1 MEMDFTKV
9 KLNKEQQNNALLIG
23 SKAQEIG
30 VDPDLALAFA
40 WRENRFQTKGKSP
53 KGATGV
59 MQIMPANA
67 KAYGYSVEDL
77 QDPNHNIDI
86 GLKLFKENLE
96 MFDGNERA
104 ALVAYNANPN
114 VAKRYLK
121 NGESPESIP
130 EETRTYL
137 EDIHS
142 VRPLVATVEVGDV
155 AQAENQDFSPIEELP
170 EHLSGEQKTY
180 DEGSPL
186 EKAIL
191 PITGTGIGTAVG
203 FGEYMGNKPKA
214 PIAGAPPTDPR
225 FGTQP
230 EFGSS
235 GRAREAGFNLETQ
248 RRAEQAAKN
257 KDIIE
262 RLRKSGIIMQD
273 SPVLRMGPLTSTDT
287 GLLVPPQALVEKEV
301 KPLTK
306 SQRFKEGL
314 KSLPRGVGEFI
325 GKHSRITGPLAGLG
339 AGVATENARERFE
352 KGQIGGGLLSA
363 AEALT
368 AGVAMTP
375 QAPYPLRAAAGALS
389 IPLMGGE
396 YLYSK
401 YGPQYESVT
410 KRFPPKD

>member
-1 MEMDFTKV
+1 MDFTKV
-9 KLNKEQQNNALLIG
+9 KLNKEQQNNAFLIG
-23 SKAQEIG
+23 SKAQEVGI
-30 VDPDLALAFA
+30 DPDLALAFA

-53 KGATGV
+53 KGATGI

-86 GLKLFKENLE
+86 GLRLFKENLD
-96 MFDGNERA
+96 MFQGNERA

-121 NGESPESIP
+121 NGEDPNVIP

-142 VRPLVATVEVGDV
+142 VRPLVATVEVGEVTQVEDD
-155 AQAENQDFSPIEELP
+155 NFSPVEPLP
-170 EHLSGEQKTY
+170 EHLDAEPKTL
-180 DEGSPL
+180 EERSPL
-186 EKAIL
+186 DKALL
-191 PITGTGIGTAVG
+191 PATGALLGTGLG
-203 FGEYMGNKPKA
+203 FSEYMGNKPKA
-214 PIAGAPPTDPR
+214 PATSIPPTDPR
-225 FGTQP
+225 FGTT
-230 EFGSS
+230 EFGTS

-248 RRAEQAAKN
+248 RRAEQAANN
-257 KDIIE
+257 KELIE
-262 RLRKSGIIMQD
+262 RMRRSGIIMQD
-273 SPVLRMGPLTSTDT
+273 SPVLKMGPLTATDT
-287 GLLVPPQALVEKEV
+287 GLLVPPQALEG

-306 SQRFKEGL
+306 FQKVKEGF
-314 KSLPRGVGEFI
+314 KSIPRGMGEFI

-339 AGVATENARERFE
+339 AGFAAENARERFE

-368 AGVAMTP
+368 AGVALTP
-375 QAPYPLRAAAGALS
+375 TVPYPIRGVAGALS
-389 IPLMGGE
+389 VPLAGAE

>member
-1 MEMDFTKV
+1 MDFTKV
-9 KLNKEQQNNALLIG
+9 KLNKEQQNNAFLIG
-23 SKAQEIG
+23 SKAQEVGI
-30 VDPDLALAFA
+30 DPDLALAFA

-67 KAYGYSVEDL
+67 KAYGYAVEDL

-86 GLKLFKENLE
+86 GLKLFKENLD

-121 NGESPESIP
+121 NGEDPNVIP

-142 VRPLVATVEVGDV
+142 VRPLVTTGEV
-155 AQAENQDFSPIEELP
+155 AQVEDENFTPVEPLP
-170 EHLSGEQKTY
+170 EHLDAEPKRL
-180 DEGSPL
+180 EERSPID
-186 EKAIL
+186 KAIL
-191 PITGTGIGTAVG
+191 PATGAGLGTAIG

-214 PIAGAPPTDPR
+214 PTTGAPPTDPR
-225 FGTQP
+225 FGTQT
-230 EFGSS
+230 EFGTS

-257 KDIIE
+257 KEIIE
-262 RLRKSGIIMQD
+262 RMRRSGIILQD
-273 SPVLRMGPLTSTDT
+273 SPVLKMGPLTSTDT
-287 GLLVPPQALVEKEV
+287 GLLVPPQALAEKEV
-301 KPLTK
+301 KPLTRGQK
-306 SQRFKEGL
+306 FKEGL
-314 KSLPRGVGEFI
+314 KALPRGIGEFI

-339 AGVATENARERFE
+339 AGVATEQARERFE
-352 KGQIGGGLLSA
+352 RGQIGGGLLSA

-368 AGVAMTP
+368 AGTALTP
-375 QAPYPLRAAAGALS
+375 AVPAPVRGVAGALS
-389 IPLMGGE
+389 IPLAGAE

>member
-1 MEMDFTKV
+1 MDFTKV
-9 KLNKEQQNNALLIG
+9 KLNKEQQNNAFLIG
-23 SKAQEIG
+23 SKAQEVGI
-30 VDPDLALAFA
+30 DPDLALAFA

-53 KGATGV
+53 KGATGI

-86 GLKLFKENLE
+86 GLRLFKENLD
-96 MFDGNERA
+96 MFQGNERA

-121 NGESPESIP
+121 NGETPESIP
-130 EETRTYL
+130 EETRIYL
-137 EDIHS
+137 EDIDKI
-142 VRPLVATVEVGDV
+142 RPLVQRDEEVQEETQIEDD
-155 AQAENQDFSPIEELP
+155 NFSPVEALPAHLDEEP
-170 EHLSGEQKTY
+170 KTL
-180 DEGSPL
+180 EERSPL
-186 EKAIL
+186 DKALL
-191 PITGTGIGTAVG
+191 PATGALLGTGLG
-203 FGEYMGNKPKA
+203 FSEYMGNKPKA
-214 PIAGAPPTDPR
+214 PATSIPPTDPR
-225 FGTQP
+225 FGTT
-230 EFGSS
+230 EFGTS

-248 RRAEQAAKN
+248 RRAEQAANN
-257 KDIIE
+257 KELIE
-262 RLRKSGIIMQD
+262 RMRRSGIILQD
-273 SPVLRMGPLTSTDT
+273 SPVLKMGPLTATDT
-287 GLLVPPQALVEKEV
+287 GLLVPPQALEG

-306 SQRFKEGL
+306 FQKVKEGF
-314 KSLPRGVGEFI
+314 KSIPRGMGEFI

-339 AGVATENARERFE
+339 AGFAAENARERFE

-368 AGVAMTP
+368 AGVALTP
-375 QAPYPLRAAAGALS
+375 TVPYPIRGVAGALS
-389 IPLMGGE
+389 VPLAGAE

>member
-1 MEMDFTKV
+1 MDFTKV
-9 KLNKEQQNNALLIG
+9 KLNKEQQNNAFLIG
-23 SKAQEIG
+23 SKAQEVGI
-30 VDPDLALAFA
+30 DPDLALAFA

-53 KGATGV
+53 KGATGI

-86 GLKLFKENLE
+86 GLRLFKENLD
-96 MFDGNERA
+96 MFQGNERA

-121 NGESPESIP
+121 NGEDPNVIP

-142 VRPLVATVEVGDV
+142 VRPLVATVEVGEVTQVEDD
-155 AQAENQDFSPIEELP
+155 NFSPVEPLP
-170 EHLSGEQKTY
+170 EHLDAEPKTL
-180 DEGSPL
+180 EERSPL
-186 EKAIL
+186 DKALL
-191 PITGTGIGTAVG
+191 PATGALLGTGLG
-203 FGEYMGNKPKA
+203 FSEYMGNKPKA
-214 PIAGAPPTDPR
+214 PATSIPPTDPR
-225 FGTQP
+225 FGTT
-230 EFGSS
+230 EFGTS

-257 KDIIE
+257 KELIE
-262 RLRKSGIIMQD
+262 RMRRSGIIMQD
-273 SPVLRMGPLTSTDT
+273 SPVLKMGPLTATDT
-287 GLLVPPQALVEKEV
+287 GLLVPPQALEG

-306 SQRFKEGL
+306 FQKVKEGF
-314 KSLPRGVGEFI
+314 KSIPRGMGEFI

-339 AGVATENARERFE
+339 AGFAAENARERFE

-368 AGVAMTP
+368 AGVALTP
-375 QAPYPLRAAAGALS
+375 TVPYPIRGVAGALS
-389 IPLMGGE
+389 VPLASAE

>member
-1 MEMDFTKV
+1 MDFTKV
-9 KLNKEQQNNALLIG
+9 KLNKEQQNNAFLIG
-23 SKAQEIG
+23 SKAQEVGI
-30 VDPDLALAFA
+30 DPDLALAFA

-86 GLKLFKENLE
+86 GLKLFKENLD

-130 EETRTYL
+130 EETRIYL

-142 VRPLVATVEVGDV
+142 VRPLVATGEV
-155 AQAENQDFSPIEELP
+155 AQIEDENFTPVEPLP
-170 EHLSGEQKTY
+170 EHLDAEPKTT
-180 DEGSPL
+180 EERTPL
-186 EKAIL
+186 DKAIL
-191 PITGTGIGTAVG
+191 PAAGATLGTALG
-203 FGEYMGNKPKA
+203 FSEYMGNKPKA
-214 PIAGAPPTDPR
+214 PITGAPPTDPR
-225 FGTQP
+225 FGTQT
-230 EFGSS
+230 EFGTS

-257 KDIIE
+257 KEVIE
-262 RLRKSGIIMQD
+262 RMRRSGIIVQD
-273 SPVLRMGPLTSTDT
+273 SPVLKMGPLTSTDT
-287 GLLVPPQALVEKEV
+287 GLLVPPQALAEKEV
-301 KPLTK
+301 KPLT
-306 SQRFKEGL
+306 RFQKVKEGF
-314 KSLPRGVGEFI
+314 KAIPRGMGEFI
-325 GKHSRITGPLAGLG
+325 GKHSRVTGPLAGLG
-339 AGVATENARERFE
+339 AGVAAENARERFE

-363 AEALT
+363 AEAL
-368 AGVAMTP
+368 AGGVALTP
-375 QAPYPLRAAAGALS
+375 VVPAPIRGIAGGLGIPLAGAD
-389 IPLMGGE
+389 

>member
-9 KLNKEQQNNALLIG
+9 KLNKEQQNNAFLIG
-23 SKAQEIG
+23 SKAQEVGI
-30 VDPDLALAFA
+30 DPNLALAFA

-67 KAYGYSVEDL
+67 KAYGYAVEDL
-77 QDPNHNIDI
+77 QDPHHNIDI
-86 GLKLFKENLE
+86 GLKLFKENLD

-121 NGESPESIP
+121 NGEDPNVIP

-142 VRPLVATVEVGDV
+142 VRPLVATGEAVQVED
-155 AQAENQDFSPIEELP
+155 ENFTPVEPLP
-170 EHLSGEQKTY
+170 EHLDQEPKTA
-180 DEGSPL
+180 EERSPID
-186 EKAIL
+186 KAIL
-191 PITGTGIGTAVG
+191 PATGAGLGTAIG

-214 PIAGAPPTDPR
+214 PATGAPPTDPR
-225 FGTQP
+225 FGTT
-230 EFGSS
+230 EFGTS

-257 KDIIE
+257 KEIIE
-262 RLRKSGIIMQD
+262 RMRRSGIILQD
-273 SPVLRMGPLTSTDT
+273 SPVLKMGPLTSTDT
-287 GLLVPPQALVEKEV
+287 GLLVPPQALAEKEV
-301 KPLTK
+301 KPLTRGQK
-306 SQRFKEGL
+306 FKEGL
-314 KSLPRGVGEFI
+314 KALPRGIGETI
-325 GKHSRITGPLAGLG
+325 SKYSRVTGPLAGLG
-339 AGVATENARERFE
+339 AGVAAENARERFE
-352 KGQIGGGLLSA
+352 KGQIGGGLLST

-368 AGVAMTP
+368 GGVALTP
-375 QAPYPLRAAAGALS
+375 AVPAPIRGVAGALS
-389 IPLMGGE
+389 IPLAGAE
-396 YLYSK
+396 YLYGK

>member
-1 MEMDFTKV
+1 MDFTKV
-9 KLNKEQQNNALLIG
+9 KLNKEQQNNAFLIG
-23 SKAQEIG
+23 SKAQEVGI
-30 VDPDLALAFA
+30 DPDLALAFA

-53 KGATGV
+53 KGATGI

-86 GLKLFKENLE
+86 GLRLFKENLD
-96 MFDGNERA
+96 MFQGNERA

-121 NGESPESIP
+121 NGEDPNVIP

-142 VRPLVATVEVGDV
+142 VRPLVATVEVGEVTQVEDD
-155 AQAENQDFSPIEELP
+155 NFSPVEPLP
-170 EHLSGEQKTY
+170 EHLDAEPKTL
-180 DEGSPL
+180 EERSPL
-186 EKAIL
+186 DKALL
-191 PITGTGIGTAVG
+191 PATGALLGTGLG
-203 FGEYMGNKPKA
+203 FSEYMGNKPKA
-214 PIAGAPPTDPR
+214 PATSIPPTDPR
-225 FGTQP
+225 FGTT
-230 EFGSS
+230 EFGTS

-257 KDIIE
+257 KELIE
-262 RLRKSGIIMQD
+262 RMRRSGIIMQD
-273 SPVLRMGPLTSTDT
+273 SPVLKMGPLTATDT
-287 GLLVPPQALVEKEV
+287 GLLVPPQALEG

-306 SQRFKEGL
+306 FQKVKEGF
-314 KSLPRGVGEFI
+314 KSIPRGMGEFI

-339 AGVATENARERFE
+339 AGFAAENARERFE

-368 AGVAMTP
+368 AGVALTP
-375 QAPYPLRAAAGALS
+375 TVPYPIRGVAGALS
-389 IPLMGGE
+389 VPLAGAE

>member
-9 KLNKEQQNNALLIG
+9 KLNKEQQNNAFLIG
-23 SKAQEIG
+23 SKAQEVGI
-30 VDPDLALAFA
+30 DPDLALAFA

-53 KGATGV
+53 KGATGI

-86 GLKLFKENLE
+86 GLRLFKENLD
-96 MFDGNERA
+96 MFQGNERA

-121 NGESPESIP
+121 NGEDPNVIP

-142 VRPLVATVEVGDV
+142 VRPLVATVEVGEVTQVEDD
-155 AQAENQDFSPIEELP
+155 NFSPVEALP
-170 EHLSGEQKTY
+170 EHLDEEPKTT
-180 DEGSPL
+180 EERSPL
-186 EKAIL
+186 DKALL
-191 PITGTGIGTAVG
+191 PATGALLGTGLG
-203 FGEYMGNKPKA
+203 FSEYMGNKPKT
-214 PIAGAPPTDPR
+214 PTPSAPPTDPR
-225 FGTQP
+225 FGTT
-230 EFGSS
+230 EFGTS

-257 KDIIE
+257 KELIE
-262 RLRKSGIIMQD
+262 RMRRSGIIMQD
-273 SPVLRMGPLTSTDT
+273 SPVLKMGPLTATDT
-287 GLLVPPQALVEKEV
+287 GLLVPPQALEG

-306 SQRFKEGL
+306 FQRVKEGF
-314 KSLPRGVGEFI
+314 KAIPRGMGEFI
-325 GKHSRITGPLAGLG
+325 GKHSRVTGPLAGLG
-339 AGVATENARERFE
+339 AGFAAETARERFE

-368 AGVAMTP
+368 AGTALTP
-375 QAPYPLRAAAGALS
+375 TVPAPVRGVAGALS
-389 IPLMGGE
+389 IPLIGAE
-396 YLYSK
+396 YLYGK

>member
-9 KLNKEQQNNALLIG
+9 KLNKEQQNNAFLIG
-23 SKAQEIG
+23 SKAQEVG

-53 KGATGV
+53 KGATGI

-86 GLKLFKENLE
+86 GLRLFKENLD
-96 MFDGNERA
+96 MFQGNERA

-121 NGESPESIP
+121 NGEDPNVIP

-142 VRPLVATVEVGDV
+142 VRPLVATVEVGEVTQVEDD
-155 AQAENQDFSPIEELP
+155 NFSPVEPLP
-170 EHLSGEQKTY
+170 EHLDAEPKTL
-180 DEGSPL
+180 EERSPL
-186 EKAIL
+186 DKALL
-191 PITGTGIGTAVG
+191 PATGALLGTGLG
-203 FGEYMGNKPKA
+203 FSEYMGNKPKTPA
-214 PIAGAPPTDPR
+214 TSIPPTDPR
-225 FGTQP
+225 FGTT
-230 EFGSS
+230 EFGTS

-248 RRAEQAAKN
+248 RRAEQAANN
-257 KDIIE
+257 KELIE
-262 RLRKSGIIMQD
+262 RMRRSGIIMQD
-273 SPVLRMGPLTSTDT
+273 SPVLKMGPLTATDT
-287 GLLVPPQALVEKEV
+287 GLLVPPQALEG

-306 SQRFKEGL
+306 FQKVKEGF
-314 KSLPRGVGEFI
+314 KSIPRGMGEFI

-339 AGVATENARERFE
+339 AGFAAENARERFE

-368 AGVAMTP
+368 AGVALTP
-375 QAPYPLRAAAGALS
+375 TVPYPIRGVAGALS
-389 IPLMGGE
+389 VPLAGAE

>member
-1 MEMDFTKV
+1 MDFTKV
-9 KLNKEQQNNALLIG
+9 KLNKEQQNNAFLIG
-23 SKAQEIG
+23 SKAQEVGI
-30 VDPDLALAFA
+30 DPDLALAFA

-53 KGATGV
+53 KGATGI

-86 GLKLFKENLE
+86 GLRLFKENLD
-96 MFDGNERA
+96 MFQGNERA

-121 NGESPESIP
+121 NGEDPNVIP
-130 EETRTYL
+130 EETRAYL

-142 VRPLVATVEVGDV
+142 VRPLVATVEVGEV
-155 AQAENQDFSPIEELP
+155 AQVEDDSFSPVEALPTHLGEEPKTIEER
-170 EHLSGEQKTY
+170 
-180 DEGSPL
+180 SPL
-186 EKAIL
+186 DKAIL
-191 PITGTGIGTAVG
+191 PGAGVITGTALG

-214 PIAGAPPTDPR
+214 PTPSTSPTDPR

-262 RLRKSGIIMQD
+262 RLRRSGVIMQD
-273 SPVLRMGPLTSTDT
+273 SPVLKMGPLTSTDT

-306 SQRFKEGL
+306 SQRLKEGL
-314 KSLPRGVGEFI
+314 KALPRGIGEFI
-325 GKHSRITGPLAGLG
+325 GKHSRVTGPLAGLG
-339 AGVATENARERFE
+339 AGFAAENARERFE

-368 AGVAMTP
+368 AGVALTP
-375 QAPYPLRAAAGALS
+375 AVPYPIRGVAGALS
-389 IPLMGGE
+389 IPLGIGE
-396 YLYSK
+396 YYYNK
-401 YGPQYESVT
+401 NQPEYESVT

>member
-9 KLNKEQQNNALLIG
+9 KLNKEQQNNAFLIG
-23 SKAQEIG
+23 SKAQEAGI
-30 VDPDLALAFA
+30 DPDLALAFA

-53 KGATGV
+53 KGATGI

-86 GLKLFKENLE
+86 GLRLFKENLE

-121 NGESPESIP
+121 NGEDPNVIP
-130 EETRTYL
+130 EETRVYL

-142 VRPLVATVEVGDV
+142 VRPLVATGEV
-155 AQAENQDFSPIEELP
+155 AQVEDDNFTPVEPLP
-170 EHLSGEQKTY
+170 EHLDQEPKTA
-180 DEGSPL
+180 EERSPID
-186 EKAIL
+186 KAIL
-191 PITGTGIGTAVG
+191 PATGAGLGTAIG

-214 PIAGAPPTDPR
+214 PATGVPPTDPR
-225 FGTQP
+225 FGTT
-230 EFGSS
+230 EFGTS

-257 KDIIE
+257 KEIIE
-262 RLRKSGIIMQD
+262 RMRRSGIILQD
-273 SPVLRMGPLTSTDT
+273 SPVLKMGPLTSTDT
-287 GLLVPPQALVEKEV
+287 GLLVPPQALAEKEV
-301 KPLTK
+301 KPLTRGQK
-306 SQRFKEGL
+306 FKEGL
-314 KSLPRGVGEFI
+314 KALPRGIGEFI

-339 AGVATENARERFE
+339 AGVAAENARERFE
-352 KGQIGGGLLSA
+352 RGQIGGGLLST

-368 AGVAMTP
+368 AGTALTP
-375 QAPYPLRAAAGALS
+375 AVPAPVRGVAGALS
-389 IPLMGGE
+389 IPLAGAE
-396 YLYSK
+396 YLYGK

>member
-1 MEMDFTKV
+1 MDFTKV
-9 KLNKEQQNNALLIG
+9 KLNKEQQNNAFLIG
-23 SKAQEIG
+23 SKAQEAGI
-30 VDPDLALAFA
+30 DPDLALAFA

-53 KGATGV
+53 KGATGI

-86 GLKLFKENLE
+86 GLRLFKENLE

-121 NGESPESIP
+121 NGEDPNVIP
-130 EETRTYL
+130 EETRVYL

-142 VRPLVATVEVGDV
+142 VRPLVATGEV
-155 AQAENQDFSPIEELP
+155 AQVEDDNFTPVEPLP
-170 EHLSGEQKTY
+170 EHLDQEPKTA
-180 DEGSPL
+180 EERSPID
-186 EKAIL
+186 KAIL
-191 PITGTGIGTAVG
+191 PATGASLGTAIG

-214 PIAGAPPTDPR
+214 PATGVPPTDPR
-225 FGTQP
+225 FGTT
-230 EFGSS
+230 EFGTS

-257 KDIIE
+257 KEIIE
-262 RLRKSGIIMQD
+262 RMRRSGIILQD
-273 SPVLRMGPLTSTDT
+273 SPVLKMGPLTSTDT
-287 GLLVPPQALVEKEV
+287 GLLVPPQALAEKEV
-301 KPLTK
+301 KPLTRGQK
-306 SQRFKEGL
+306 FKEGL
-314 KSLPRGVGEFI
+314 KALPRGIGEFI

-339 AGVATENARERFE
+339 AGVAAENARERFE
-352 KGQIGGGLLSA
+352 RGQIGGGLLST

-368 AGVAMTP
+368 AGTALTP
-375 QAPYPLRAAAGALS
+375 AVPAPVRGVAGALS
-389 IPLMGGE
+389 IPLAGAE
-396 YLYSK
+396 YLYGK

>member
-9 KLNKEQQNNALLIG
+9 KLNKEQQNNAFLIG
-23 SKAQEIG
+23 SKAQEVGI
-30 VDPDLALAFA
+30 DPDLALAFA

-53 KGATGV
+53 KGATGI

-86 GLKLFKENLE
+86 GLRLFKENLD
-96 MFDGNERA
+96 MFQGNERA

-121 NGESPESIP
+121 NGETPESIP
-130 EETRTYL
+130 EETRIYL
-137 EDIHS
+137 EDIDKI
-142 VRPLVATVEVGDV
+142 RPLVQRDEEVQEETQIEDD
-155 AQAENQDFSPIEELP
+155 NFSPVEALPAHLDEEP
-170 EHLSGEQKTY
+170 KTL
-180 DEGSPL
+180 EERSPL
-186 EKAIL
+186 DKALL
-191 PITGTGIGTAVG
+191 PATGALLGTGLG
-203 FGEYMGNKPKA
+203 FSEYMGNKPKA
-214 PIAGAPPTDPR
+214 PATSIPPTDPR
-225 FGTQP
+225 FGTT
-230 EFGSS
+230 EFGTS

-257 KDIIE
+257 KELIE
-262 RLRKSGIIMQD
+262 RMRRSGIIMQD
-273 SPVLRMGPLTSTDT
+273 SPVLKMGPLTATDT
-287 GLLVPPQALVEKEV
+287 GLLVPPQALEG

-306 SQRFKEGL
+306 FQRVKEGF
-314 KSLPRGVGEFI
+314 KSIPRGMGEFI

-339 AGVATENARERFE
+339 AGFAADTARERFE

-368 AGVAMTP
+368 AGTALTP
-375 QAPYPLRAAAGALS
+375 TVPAPVRGVAGALS
-389 IPLMGGE
+389 IPLIGAE
-396 YLYSK
+396 YLYGK

-410 KRFPPKD
+410 KRFPPKN

>member
-1 MEMDFTKV
+1 MDFTKV
-9 KLNKEQQNNALLIG
+9 KLNKEQQNNAFLIG
-23 SKAQEIG
+23 SKAQEVGI
-30 VDPDLALAFA
+30 DPDLALAFA

-53 KGATGV
+53 KGATGI

-86 GLKLFKENLE
+86 GLRLFKENLD
-96 MFDGNERA
+96 MFQGNERA

-121 NGESPESIP
+121 NGEDPNVIP

-142 VRPLVATVEVGDV
+142 VRPLVATVEVGEVTQVEDD
-155 AQAENQDFSPIEELP
+155 NFSPVEALP
-170 EHLSGEQKTY
+170 EHLDEEPKTT
-180 DEGSPL
+180 EERSPL
-186 EKAIL
+186 DKALL
-191 PITGTGIGTAVG
+191 PATGALLGTGLG
-203 FGEYMGNKPKA
+203 FSEYMGNKPKT
-214 PIAGAPPTDPR
+214 PTPSAPPTDPR
-225 FGTQP
+225 FGTT
-230 EFGSS
+230 EFGTS

-257 KDIIE
+257 KEIIE
-262 RLRKSGIIMQD
+262 RMRRSGIILQD
-273 SPVLRMGPLTSTDT
+273 SPVLKMGPLTSTDT
-287 GLLVPPQALVEKEV
+287 GLLVPPQALES
-301 KPLTK
+301 KPVTK
-306 SQRFKEGL
+306 FQKVKEGF
-314 KSLPRGVGEFI
+314 KAIPRGIGEFI
-325 GKHSRITGPLAGLG
+325 GKHSRVTGPLAGLG
-339 AGVATENARERFE
+339 AGFAAETARERFE

-368 AGVAMTP
+368 AGTALTP
-375 QAPYPLRAAAGALS
+375 TVPYPIRGVAGALS
-389 IPLMGGE
+389 IPLAGAE

>member
-9 KLNKEQQNNALLIG
+9 KLNKEQQDNAFLIG

-30 VDPDLALAFA
+30 IDPDLALAFA

-77 QDPNHNIDI
+77 QDPHHNIDV
-86 GLKLFKENLE
+86 GLKIFKENLD
-96 MFDGNERA
+96 MFGGNERA

-121 NGESPESIP
+121 NGETPESIP
-130 EETRTYL
+130 EETRIYL
-137 EDIHS
+137 EDIDK
-142 VRPLVATVEVGDV
+142 VRPLVQRDEAVQEET
-155 AQAENQDFSPIEELP
+155 QIQDDNFSPVEPLP
-170 EHLSGEQKTY
+170 EHLDAEPKTA
-180 DEGSPL
+180 EERSPID
-186 EKAIL
+186 KFVL
-191 PITGTGIGTAVG
+191 PATGAGLGTALG

-214 PIAGAPPTDPR
+214 PTTGVPPTDPR
-225 FGTQP
+225 FGTQT
-230 EFGSS
+230 EFGTS

-257 KDIIE
+257 KEVIE
-262 RLRKSGIIMQD
+262 RMRRLGIITQD
-273 SPVLRMGPLTSTDT
+273 SPVLKMGPLTATDT
-287 GLLVPPQALVEKEV
+287 GLLVPPQSLEKEV
-301 KPLTK
+301 KPLTRG
-306 SQRFKEGL
+306 QRFKEGL
-314 KSLPRGVGEFI
+314 KALPRGIGEFI

-339 AGVATENARERFE
+339 AGYSAEQARERFE

-368 AGVAMTP
+368 AGTALTP
-375 QAPYPLRAAAGALS
+375 AVPPPIRGIAGALS
-389 IPLMGGE
+389 LPLMGAE

>member
-9 KLNKEQQNNALLIG
+9 KLNKEQQNNAFLIG
-23 SKAQEIG
+23 SKAQEVGI
-30 VDPDLALAFA
+30 DPDLALAFA

-53 KGATGV
+53 KGATGI

-86 GLKLFKENLE
+86 GLRLFKENLD
-96 MFDGNERA
+96 MFQGNERA

-121 NGESPESIP
+121 NGEDPNVIP

-142 VRPLVATVEVGDV
+142 VRPLVATVEVGEVTQVEDD
-155 AQAENQDFSPIEELP
+155 NFSPVEPLP
-170 EHLSGEQKTY
+170 EHLDAEPKTL
-180 DEGSPL
+180 EERSPL
-186 EKAIL
+186 DKALL
-191 PITGTGIGTAVG
+191 PATGALLGTGLG
-203 FGEYMGNKPKA
+203 FSEYMGNKPKTPA
-214 PIAGAPPTDPR
+214 TSIPPTDPR
-225 FGTQP
+225 FGTT
-230 EFGSS
+230 EFGTS

-248 RRAEQAAKN
+248 RRAEQAANN
-257 KDIIE
+257 KELIE
-262 RLRKSGIIMQD
+262 RMRRSGIIMQD
-273 SPVLRMGPLTSTDT
+273 SPVLKMGPLTATDT
-287 GLLVPPQALVEKEV
+287 GLLVPPQALEG

-306 SQRFKEGL
+306 FQKVKEGF
-314 KSLPRGVGEFI
+314 KSIPRGMGEFI

-339 AGVATENARERFE
+339 AGFAAENARERFE

-368 AGVAMTP
+368 AGVALTP
-375 QAPYPLRAAAGALS
+375 TVPYPIRGVAGALS
-389 IPLMGGE
+389 VPLAGAE

>member
-9 KLNKEQQNNALLIG
+9 KLNKEQQNNAFLIG
-23 SKAQEIG
+23 SKAQEVGI
-30 VDPDLALAFA
+30 DPDLALAFA

-53 KGATGV
+53 KGATGI

-86 GLKLFKENLE
+86 GLRLFKENLD
-96 MFDGNERA
+96 MFQGNERA

-121 NGESPESIP
+121 NGEDPNVIP

-142 VRPLVATVEVGDV
+142 VRPLVATVEVGEVTQVEDD
-155 AQAENQDFSPIEELP
+155 NFSPVEPLP
-170 EHLSGEQKTY
+170 EHLDAEPKTL
-180 DEGSPL
+180 EERSPL
-186 EKAIL
+186 DKALL
-191 PITGTGIGTAVG
+191 PATGALLGTGLG
-203 FGEYMGNKPKA
+203 FSEYMGNKPKA
-214 PIAGAPPTDPR
+214 PATSIPPTDPR
-225 FGTQP
+225 FGTT
-230 EFGSS
+230 EFGTS

-257 KDIIE
+257 KELIE
-262 RLRKSGIIMQD
+262 RMRRSGIIMQD
-273 SPVLRMGPLTSTDT
+273 SPVLKMGPLTATDT
-287 GLLVPPQALVEKEV
+287 GLLVPPQALEG

-306 SQRFKEGL
+306 FQRVKEGF
-314 KSLPRGVGEFI
+314 KSIPRGMGEFI

-339 AGVATENARERFE
+339 AGFAAETARERFE

-368 AGVAMTP
+368 AGTALTP
-375 QAPYPLRAAAGALS
+375 TVPAPVRGVAGALS
-389 IPLMGGE
+389 IPLIGAE
-396 YLYSK
+396 YLYGK

>member
-1 MEMDFTKV
+1 MDFTKV
-9 KLNKEQQNNALLIG
+9 KLNKEQQNNAFLIG
-23 SKAQEIG
+23 SKAQEVGI
-30 VDPDLALAFA
+30 DPNLALAFA

-67 KAYGYSVEDL
+67 KAYGYAVEDL
-77 QDPNHNIDI
+77 QDPHHNIDI
-86 GLKLFKENLE
+86 GLKLFKENLD

-121 NGESPESIP
+121 NGEDPNVIP

-142 VRPLVATVEVGDV
+142 VRPLVATGEAVQVED
-155 AQAENQDFSPIEELP
+155 ENFTPVEPLP
-170 EHLSGEQKTY
+170 EHLDQEPKTA
-180 DEGSPL
+180 EERSPID
-186 EKAIL
+186 KAIL
-191 PITGTGIGTAVG
+191 PATGAGLGTAIG

-214 PIAGAPPTDPR
+214 PATGAPPTDPR
-225 FGTQP
+225 FGTT
-230 EFGSS
+230 EFGTS

-257 KDIIE
+257 KEIIE
-262 RLRKSGIIMQD
+262 RMRRSGIILQD
-273 SPVLRMGPLTSTDT
+273 SPVLKMGPLTSTDT
-287 GLLVPPQALVEKEV
+287 GLLVPPQALAEKEV
-301 KPLTK
+301 KPLTRGQK
-306 SQRFKEGL
+306 FKEGL
-314 KSLPRGVGEFI
+314 KALPRGIGETI
-325 GKHSRITGPLAGLG
+325 SKYSRVTGPLAGLG
-339 AGVATENARERFE
+339 AGVAAENARERFE
-352 KGQIGGGLLSA
+352 KGQIGGGLLST

-368 AGVAMTP
+368 GGVALTP
-375 QAPYPLRAAAGALS
+375 AVPAPIRGVAGALS
-389 IPLMGGE
+389 IPLAGAE
-396 YLYSK
+396 YLYGK

>member
-1 MEMDFTKV
+1 MDFTKV
-9 KLNKEQQNNALLIG
+9 KLNKEQQNNAFLIG
-23 SKAQEIG
+23 SKAQEAGI
-30 VDPDLALAFA
+30 DPDLALAFA

-67 KAYGYSVEDL
+67 KAYGYAVEDL

-86 GLKLFKENLE
+86 GLKLFKENLD

-121 NGESPESIP
+121 NGEDPNVIP

-142 VRPLVATVEVGDV
+142 VRPLVATGEV
-155 AQAENQDFSPIEELP
+155 AQVEDDNFTPVEPLP
-170 EHLSGEQKTY
+170 EHLDQEPKTA
-180 DEGSPL
+180 EERSPID
-186 EKAIL
+186 KAIL
-191 PITGTGIGTAVG
+191 PATGAGLGTAIG

-214 PIAGAPPTDPR
+214 PATGVPPTDPR
-225 FGTQP
+225 FGTT
-230 EFGSS
+230 EFGTS

-257 KDIIE
+257 KEIIE
-262 RLRKSGIIMQD
+262 RMRRSGIILQD
-273 SPVLRMGPLTSTDT
+273 SPVLKMGPLTSTDT
-287 GLLVPPQALVEKEV
+287 GLLVPPQALAEKEV
-301 KPLTK
+301 KPLTRGQK
-306 SQRFKEGL
+306 FKEGL
-314 KSLPRGVGEFI
+314 KALPRGIGEFI

-339 AGVATENARERFE
+339 AGVAAENARERFE
-352 KGQIGGGLLSA
+352 KGQIGGGLLST

-368 AGVAMTP
+368 GGVALTP
-375 QAPYPLRAAAGALS
+375 AVPAPIRGVAGALS
-389 IPLMGGE
+389 IPLAGAE

>member
-9 KLNKEQQNNALLIG
+9 KLNKEQQNNAFLIG
-23 SKAQEIG
+23 SKAQEAGI
-30 VDPDLALAFA
+30 DPDLALAFA

-67 KAYGYSVEDL
+67 KAYGYAVEDL

-86 GLKLFKENLE
+86 GLKLFKENLD

-121 NGESPESIP
+121 NGEDPNVIP

-142 VRPLVATVEVGDV
+142 VRPLVATGEV
-155 AQAENQDFSPIEELP
+155 AQVEDDNFTPVEPLP
-170 EHLSGEQKTY
+170 EHLDQEPKTA
-180 DEGSPL
+180 EERSPID
-186 EKAIL
+186 KAIL
-191 PITGTGIGTAVG
+191 PATGAGLGTAIG

-214 PIAGAPPTDPR
+214 PATGVPPTDPR
-225 FGTQP
+225 FGTT
-230 EFGSS
+230 EFGTS

-257 KDIIE
+257 KEIIE
-262 RLRKSGIIMQD
+262 RMRRSGIILQD
-273 SPVLRMGPLTSTDT
+273 SPVLKMGPLTSTDT
-287 GLLVPPQALVEKEV
+287 GLLVPPQALAEKEV
-301 KPLTK
+301 KPLTRGQK
-306 SQRFKEGL
+306 FKEGL
-314 KSLPRGVGEFI
+314 KALPRGIGEFI

-339 AGVATENARERFE
+339 AGVAAENARERFE
-352 KGQIGGGLLSA
+352 KGQIGGGLLST

-368 AGVAMTP
+368 GGVALTP
-375 QAPYPLRAAAGALS
+375 AVPAPIRGVAGALS
-389 IPLMGGE
+389 IPLAGAE

>member
-9 KLNKEQQNNALLIG
+9 KLNKEQQNNAFLIG
-23 SKAQEIG
+23 SKAQEVGI
-30 VDPDLALAFA
+30 DPDLALAFA
-40 WRENRFQTKGKSP
+40 WRENQFQTKGKSP

-67 KAYGYSVEDL
+67 KAYGYAVEDL
-77 QDPNHNIDI
+77 QDPHHNIDI
-86 GLKLFKENLE
+86 GLRLFKENLD
-96 MFDGNERA
+96 MFQGNERA

-142 VRPLVATVEVGDV
+142 VRPLVASVEVGEV
-155 AQAENQDFSPIEELP
+155 AQVEDDNFSPVEALPSHLDEEP
-170 EHLSGEQKTY
+170 KTT
-180 DEGSPL
+180 EERTPL
-186 EKAIL
+186 DKAIL
-191 PITGTGIGTAVG
+191 PATGVGIGTALG
-203 FGEYMGNKPKA
+203 FGEYMGNKPKT
-214 PIAGAPPTDPR
+214 PTPSAPPTDPR
-225 FGTQP
+225 FGTT
-230 EFGSS
+230 EFGTS

-257 KDIIE
+257 KEVIE
-262 RLRKSGIIMQD
+262 RMRRLGIITQD
-273 SPVLRMGPLTSTDT
+273 SPVLKMGPLTSTDT
-287 GLLVPPQALVEKEV
+287 GLLVPPQALEKEV

-306 SQRFKEGL
+306 GQRLKEGL
-314 KSLPRGVGEFI
+314 KALPRGVGEFI
-325 GKHSRITGPLAGLG
+325 GKHSRVTGPLAGLG
-339 AGVATENARERFE
+339 AGVAAENARERFS
-352 KGQIGGGLLSA
+352 KGQIGGGLLST

-368 AGVAMTP
+368 GGVALTP
-375 QAPYPLRAAAGALS
+375 AVPAPIRGVAGALS
-389 IPLMGGE
+389 IPLAGAE

>member
-1 MEMDFTKV
+1 MDFTKV
-9 KLNKEQQNNALLIG
+9 KLNKEQQNNAFLIG
-23 SKAQEIG
+23 SKAQEVGI
-30 VDPDLALAFA
+30 DPDLALAFA

-53 KGATGV
+53 KGATGI

-86 GLKLFKENLE
+86 GLRLFKENLD
-96 MFDGNERA
+96 MFQGNERA

-121 NGESPESIP
+121 NDEDPNVIP

-142 VRPLVATVEVGDV
+142 VRPLVATVEVGEV
-155 AQAENQDFSPIEELP
+155 AQVEDDNFSPVEELP
-170 EHLSGEQKTY
+170 AHLDEEPKTL
-180 DEGSPL
+180 EERSPL
-186 EKAIL
+186 DKALL
-191 PITGTGIGTAVG
+191 PATGALLGTGLG
-203 FGEYMGNKPKA
+203 FSEYMGNKPKA
-214 PIAGAPPTDPR
+214 PATSIPPTDPR
-225 FGTQP
+225 FGTT
-230 EFGSS
+230 EFGTS

-257 KDIIE
+257 KELIE
-262 RLRKSGIIMQD
+262 RMRRSGIIMQD
-273 SPVLRMGPLTSTDT
+273 SPVLKMGPLTATDT
-287 GLLVPPQALVEKEV
+287 GLLVPPQALEG

-306 SQRFKEGL
+306 FQRVKEGF
-314 KSLPRGVGEFI
+314 KSIPRGMGEFI

-339 AGVATENARERFE
+339 AGFAAETARERFE

-368 AGVAMTP
+368 AGTALTP
-375 QAPYPLRAAAGALS
+375 TVPAPVRGVAGALS
-389 IPLMGGE
+389 IPLIGAE
-396 YLYSK
+396 YLYGK

>member
-9 KLNKEQQNNALLIG
+9 KLNKEQQNNAFLIG
-23 SKAQEIG
+23 SKAQEVGI
-30 VDPDLALAFA
+30 DPDLALAFA

-67 KAYGYSVEDL
+67 KAYGYAIEDL
-77 QDPNHNIDI
+77 QDPHHNIDI
-86 GLKLFKENLE
+86 GLKLFKENLD

-121 NGESPESIP
+121 NGEDPNVIP

-142 VRPLVATVEVGDV
+142 VRPLVATGEV
-155 AQAENQDFSPIEELP
+155 AQAEDDNFTPVEPLP
-170 EHLSGEQKTY
+170 EHLDQEPKTA
-180 DEGSPL
+180 EERSPIDKSL
-186 EKAIL
+186 L
-191 PITGTGIGTAVG
+191 PATGAGLGTAIG

-214 PIAGAPPTDPR
+214 PTPSAPSTDPR
-225 FGTQP
+225 FGTT
-230 EFGSS
+230 EFGTS

-257 KDIIE
+257 KEIIE
-262 RLRKSGIIMQD
+262 RMRRSGIILQD
-273 SPVLRMGPLTSTDT
+273 SPVLKMGPLTSTDT
-287 GLLVPPQALVEKEV
+287 GLLVPPQALTEKEV
-301 KPLTK
+301 KPLTRGQK
-306 SQRFKEGL
+306 FKEGL
-314 KSLPRGVGEFI
+314 KALPRGIGETI
-325 GKHSRITGPLAGLG
+325 SKYSRVTGPLAGLG
-339 AGVATENARERFE
+339 AGVAAENARERFE

-368 AGVAMTP
+368 AGTALTP
-375 QAPYPLRAAAGALS
+375 AVPAPVRGVAGALS
-389 IPLMGGE
+389 IPLAGAE

>member
-1 MEMDFTKV
+1 MDFTKV
-9 KLNKEQQNNALLIG
+9 KLNKEQQNNAFLIG
-23 SKAQEIG
+23 SKAQEVGI
-30 VDPDLALAFA
+30 DPDLALAFA

-53 KGATGV
+53 KGATGI

-86 GLKLFKENLE
+86 GLRLFKENLD
-96 MFDGNERA
+96 MFQGNERA

-121 NGESPESIP
+121 NGEDPNVIP

-142 VRPLVATVEVGDV
+142 VRPLVATVEVGEVTQVEDD
-155 AQAENQDFSPIEELP
+155 NFSPVEPLP
-170 EHLSGEQKTY
+170 EHLDAEPKTKTL
-180 DEGSPL
+180 EERSPL
-186 EKAIL
+186 DKALL
-191 PITGTGIGTAVG
+191 PATGALLGTGLG
-203 FGEYMGNKPKA
+203 FSEYMGNKPKA
-214 PIAGAPPTDPR
+214 PATSIPPTDPR
-225 FGTQP
+225 FGTT
-230 EFGSS
+230 EFGTS

-257 KDIIE
+257 KELIE
-262 RLRKSGIIMQD
+262 RMRRSGIIMQD
-273 SPVLRMGPLTSTDT
+273 SPVLKMGPLTATDT
-287 GLLVPPQALVEKEV
+287 GLLVPPQALEG

-306 SQRFKEGL
+306 FQKVKEGF
-314 KSLPRGVGEFI
+314 KSIPRGMGEFI

-339 AGVATENARERFE
+339 AGFAAENARERFE

-368 AGVAMTP
+368 AGTALTP
-375 QAPYPLRAAAGALS
+375 TVPAPVRGVAGALS
-389 IPLMGGE
+389 IPLIGAE
-396 YLYSK
+396 YLYGK

-410 KRFPPKD
+410 KRFPPKN

>member
-9 KLNKEQQNNALLIG
+9 KLNKEQQNNAFLIG
-23 SKAQEIG
+23 SKAQEVGI
-30 VDPDLALAFA
+30 DPDLALAFA

-53 KGATGV
+53 KGATGI

-86 GLKLFKENLE
+86 GLRLFKENLD
-96 MFDGNERA
+96 MFQGNERA

-121 NGESPESIP
+121 NGEDPNVIP

-142 VRPLVATVEVGDV
+142 VRPLVATVEVGEV
-155 AQAENQDFSPIEELP
+155 AQVEDDNFSPVEELP
-170 EHLSGEQKTY
+170 AHLDEEPKTP
-180 DEGSPL
+180 EERSPL
-186 EKAIL
+186 DKALL
-191 PITGTGIGTAVG
+191 PATGALLGTGLG
-203 FGEYMGNKPKA
+203 FSEYMGNKPKA
-214 PIAGAPPTDPR
+214 PATSIPPTDPR
-225 FGTQP
+225 FGTT
-230 EFGSS
+230 EFGTS

-257 KDIIE
+257 KEVIE
-262 RLRKSGIIMQD
+262 RMRRSGIIMQD
-273 SPVLRMGPLTSTDT
+273 SPVLKMGPLTATDT
-287 GLLVPPQALVEKEV
+287 GLLVPPQALEG

-306 SQRFKEGL
+306 FQKVKEGF
-314 KSLPRGVGEFI
+314 KAIPRGMGEFI
-325 GKHSRITGPLAGLG
+325 GKHSRVTGPLAGLG
-339 AGVATENARERFE
+339 AGFAAETARERFE

-368 AGVAMTP
+368 AGTALTP
-375 QAPYPLRAAAGALS
+375 TVPAPVRGVAGALS
-389 IPLMGGE
+389 IPLIGAE
-396 YLYSK
+396 YLYGK

>member
-9 KLNKEQQNNALLIG
+9 KLNKEQQNNAFLIG
-23 SKAQEIG
+23 SKAQEVGI
-30 VDPDLALAFA
+30 DPDLALAFA

-53 KGATGV
+53 KGATGI

-86 GLKLFKENLE
+86 GLRLFKENLE

-121 NGESPESIP
+121 NGEDPNVIP

-142 VRPLVATVEVGDV
+142 VRPLVATVEVGET
-155 AQAENQDFSPIEELP
+155 AQVEDDNFSPVEPLP
-170 EHLSGEQKTY
+170 EHIDAEPTTT
-180 DEGSPL
+180 EERSPID
-186 EKAIL
+186 KFVL
-191 PITGTGIGTAVG
+191 PATGAGLGTALG

-214 PIAGAPPTDPR
+214 PTPSAPPTDPR
-225 FGTQP
+225 FGTT
-230 EFGSS
+230 EFGTS

-257 KDIIE
+257 KEVIE
-262 RLRKSGIIMQD
+262 RMRRLGIITQD
-273 SPVLRMGPLTSTDT
+273 SPVLKMGPLTSTDT

-301 KPLTK
+301 KPLTRG
-306 SQRFKEGL
+306 QRFKEGL
-314 KSLPRGVGEFI
+314 KALPRGVGEFI

-339 AGVATENARERFE
+339 AGVAAENARERFE

-375 QAPYPLRAAAGALS
+375 QVPAPVRGVAGALS

>member
-1 MEMDFTKV
+1 MDFTKV
-9 KLNKEQQNNALLIG
+9 KLNKEQQNNAFLIG
-23 SKAQEIG
+23 SKAQEVGI
-30 VDPDLALAFA
+30 DPDLALAFA

-67 KAYGYSVEDL
+67 KAYGYAVEDL

-96 MFDGNERA
+96 MFEGNERA

-121 NGESPESIP
+121 NGEDPNVIP

-142 VRPLVATVEVGDV
+142 VRPLVATGEV
-155 AQAENQDFSPIEELP
+155 AQVEDENFTPVEPLP
-170 EHLSGEQKTY
+170 EHLDQEPKTA
-180 DEGSPL
+180 EERSPIDKSL
-186 EKAIL
+186 L
-191 PITGTGIGTAVG
+191 PATGAGLGTAIG
-203 FGEYMGNKPKA
+203 FGEYMGNKPKSPA
-214 PIAGAPPTDPR
+214 TGVPPTDPR
-225 FGTQP
+225 FGTT
-230 EFGSS
+230 EFGTS

-257 KDIIE
+257 KEIIE
-262 RLRKSGIIMQD
+262 RMRRSGIILQD
-273 SPVLRMGPLTSTDT
+273 SPVLKMGPLTSTDT
-287 GLLVPPQALVEKEV
+287 GLLVPPQALAEKEV
-301 KPLTK
+301 KPLTR
-306 SQRFKEGL
+306 SQKFKEGL
-314 KSLPRGVGEFI
+314 KALPRGIGEFI
-325 GKHSRITGPLAGLG
+325 GKHSRVTGPLAGLG
-339 AGVATENARERFE
+339 AGVAAENARERFE
-352 KGQIGGGLLSA
+352 RGQIGGGLLST

-368 AGVAMTP
+368 AGTALTP
-375 QAPYPLRAAAGALS
+375 AVPAPVRGVAGALS
-389 IPLMGGE
+389 IPLAGAE

>member
-9 KLNKEQQNNALLIG
+9 KLNKEQQNNAFLIG
-23 SKAQEIG
+23 SKAQEVGI
-30 VDPDLALAFA
+30 DPDLALAFA

-53 KGATGV
+53 KGATGI

-86 GLKLFKENLE
+86 GLRLFKENLE

-121 NGESPESIP
+121 NGEDSNVIP
-130 EETRTYL
+130 EETRVYL

-142 VRPLVATVEVGDV
+142 VRPLVATGEV
-155 AQAENQDFSPIEELP
+155 AQVEDDNFTPVEPLP
-170 EHLSGEQKTY
+170 EHLDQEPKTA
-180 DEGSPL
+180 EERSPID
-186 EKAIL
+186 KAIL
-191 PITGTGIGTAVG
+191 PATGAGLGTAIG

-214 PIAGAPPTDPR
+214 PATGVPPTDPR
-225 FGTQP
+225 FGTT
-230 EFGSS
+230 EFGTS

-257 KDIIE
+257 KEIIE
-262 RLRKSGIIMQD
+262 RMRRSGIILQD
-273 SPVLRMGPLTSTDT
+273 SPVLKMGPLTSTDT
-287 GLLVPPQALVEKEV
+287 GLLVPPQALAEKEV
-301 KPLTK
+301 KPLTRGQK
-306 SQRFKEGL
+306 FKEGL
-314 KSLPRGVGEFI
+314 KALPRGIGEFI

-339 AGVATENARERFE
+339 AGVAAENARERFE
-352 KGQIGGGLLSA
+352 RGQIGGGLLSA

-368 AGVAMTP
+368 AGTALTP
-375 QAPYPLRAAAGALS
+375 AVPAPVRGVAGALS
-389 IPLMGGE
+389 IPLAGAE

>member
-9 KLNKEQQNNALLIG
+9 KLNKEQQNNAFLIG
-23 SKAQEIG
+23 SKAQEAGI
-30 VDPDLALAFA
+30 DPDLALAFA

-53 KGATGV
+53 KGATGI

-86 GLKLFKENLE
+86 GLRLFKENLE

-121 NGESPESIP
+121 NGEDPNVIP

-142 VRPLVATVEVGDV
+142 VRPLVATGEV
-155 AQAENQDFSPIEELP
+155 AQVEDENFSPVEPLP
-170 EHLSGEQKTY
+170 EHIDAEPTTA
-180 DEGSPL
+180 EERSPID
-186 EKAIL
+186 KFVL
-191 PITGTGIGTAVG
+191 PATGAGLGTALG

-214 PIAGAPPTDPR
+214 PTPSAPPTDPR
-225 FGTQP
+225 FGTT
-230 EFGSS
+230 EFGTS

-257 KDIIE
+257 KEVIE
-262 RLRKSGIIMQD
+262 RMRRLGIITQD
-273 SPVLRMGPLTSTDT
+273 SPVLKMGPLTSTDT
-287 GLLVPPQALVEKEV
+287 GLLVPPQALEKEV

-306 SQRFKEGL
+306 GQRLKEGL
-314 KSLPRGVGEFI
+314 KSLPRGIGEFI
-325 GKHSRITGPLAGLG
+325 GKHSRVTGPLAGLG
-339 AGVATENARERFE
+339 AGYAAEQARERFE
-352 KGQIGGGLLSA
+352 KGQIGGGLLST

-368 AGVAMTP
+368 GGVAMTP
-375 QAPYPLRAAAGALS
+375 AVPAPIRGVAGALS
-389 IPLMGGE
+389 IPLAGAE
-396 YLYSK
+396 YLYGK

>member
-9 KLNKEQQNNALLIG
+9 KLNKEQQNNAFLIG
-23 SKAQEIG
+23 SKAQEVGI
-30 VDPDLALAFA
+30 DPDLALAFA

-53 KGATGV
+53 KGATGI

-86 GLKLFKENLE
+86 GLRLFKENLD
-96 MFDGNERA
+96 MFQGNERA

-121 NGESPESIP
+121 NGEDPNVIP

-142 VRPLVATVEVGDV
+142 VRPLVATVEVGEV
-155 AQAENQDFSPIEELP
+155 AQVEDDNFSPVEELP
-170 EHLSGEQKTY
+170 AHLDEEPKTL
-180 DEGSPL
+180 EERSPL
-186 EKAIL
+186 DKALL
-191 PITGTGIGTAVG
+191 PATGALLGTGLG
-203 FGEYMGNKPKA
+203 FSEYMGNKPKA
-214 PIAGAPPTDPR
+214 PATSIPPTDPR
-225 FGTQP
+225 FGTT
-230 EFGSS
+230 EFGTS

-257 KDIIE
+257 RELIE
-262 RLRKSGIIMQD
+262 RMRRSGIIMQD
-273 SPVLRMGPLTSTDT
+273 SPVLKMGPLTATDT
-287 GLLVPPQALVEKEV
+287 GLLVPPQALEG

-306 SQRFKEGL
+306 FQRVKEGF
-314 KSLPRGVGEFI
+314 KSIPRGMGEFI

-339 AGVATENARERFE
+339 AGFAAETARERFE

-368 AGVAMTP
+368 AGTALTP
-375 QAPYPLRAAAGALS
+375 TVPAPVRGVAGALS
-389 IPLMGGE
+389 IPLIGAE
-396 YLYSK
+396 YLYGK

>member
-9 KLNKEQQNNALLIG
+9 KLNKEQQNNAFLIG
-23 SKAQEIG
+23 SKAQEAGI
-30 VDPDLALAFA
+30 DPDLALAFA

-121 NGESPESIP
+121 NGEDPNVIP
-130 EETRTYL
+130 EETRVYL

-142 VRPLVATVEVGDV
+142 VRPLVATSEV
-155 AQAENQDFSPIEELP
+155 AQTEDENFTPVEPLP
-170 EHLSGEQKTY
+170 EHLDQEPKTA
-180 DEGSPL
+180 EERSPID
-186 EKAIL
+186 KAIL
-191 PITGTGIGTAVG
+191 PATGAGLGTAIG

-214 PIAGAPPTDPR
+214 PATGVPPTDPR
-225 FGTQP
+225 FGTT
-230 EFGSS
+230 EFGTS

-257 KDIIE
+257 KEIIE
-262 RLRKSGIIMQD
+262 RMRRSGIILQD
-273 SPVLRMGPLTSTDT
+273 SPVLKMGPLTSTDT
-287 GLLVPPQALVEKEV
+287 GLLVPPQALAEKEV
-301 KPLTK
+301 KPLTRGQK
-306 SQRFKEGL
+306 FKEGL
-314 KSLPRGVGEFI
+314 KALPRGIGEFI
-325 GKHSRITGPLAGLG
+325 GKHSRVTGPLAGLG
-339 AGVATENARERFE
+339 AGYAAEQARERFE
-352 KGQIGGGLLSA
+352 KGQIGGGLLST

-368 AGVAMTP
+368 AGTALTP
-375 QAPYPLRAAAGALS
+375 AVPAPIRGVAGALS
-389 IPLMGGE
+389 IPLAGAE
-396 YLYSK
+396 YLYGK

-410 KRFPPKD
+410 KRFPPKN

>member
-1 MEMDFTKV
+1 MDFTKV
-9 KLNKEQQNNALLIG
+9 KLNKEQQNNAFLIG
-23 SKAQEIG
+23 SKAQEVGI
-30 VDPDLALAFA
+30 DPDLALAFA

-67 KAYGYSVEDL
+67 KAYGYTVEDL

-86 GLKLFKENLE
+86 GLKLFKENLD

-130 EETRTYL
+130 EETRIYL

-142 VRPLVATVEVGDV
+142 VRPLIATGEVAKIEDENFTPVE
-155 AQAENQDFSPIEELP
+155 PLP
-170 EHLSGEQKTY
+170 EHLDAEPKTT
-180 DEGSPL
+180 EERTPL
-186 EKAIL
+186 DKAIL
-191 PITGTGIGTAVG
+191 PAAGATLGTALG
-203 FGEYMGNKPKA
+203 FSEYMGNKPKA
-214 PIAGAPPTDPR
+214 PTTGAPPTDPR
-225 FGTQP
+225 FGTQT
-230 EFGSS
+230 EFGTS

-257 KDIIE
+257 KEVIE
-262 RLRKSGIIMQD
+262 RMRRSGIIVQD
-273 SPVLRMGPLTSTDT
+273 SPVLKMGPLTSTDT
-287 GLLVPPQALVEKEV
+287 GLLVPPQALAEKEV
-301 KPLTK
+301 KPLT
-306 SQRFKEGL
+306 RFQKVKEGF
-314 KSLPRGVGEFI
+314 KAIPRGMGEFI
-325 GKHSRITGPLAGLG
+325 GKHSRVTGPLAGLG
-339 AGVATENARERFE
+339 AGVAAENARERFE

-363 AEALT
+363 AEAL
-368 AGVAMTP
+368 AGGVALTP
-375 QAPYPLRAAAGALS
+375 VVPAPIRGIAGGLGIPLAGAD
-389 IPLMGGE
+389 

>member
-9 KLNKEQQNNALLIG
+9 KLNKEQQNNAFLIG

-30 VDPDLALAFA
+30 IDPDLALAFA

-53 KGATGV
+53 KGATGI

-86 GLKLFKENLE
+86 GLRLFKENLD
-96 MFDGNERA
+96 MFQGNERA

-121 NGESPESIP
+121 NGEDPNVIP

-142 VRPLVATVEVGDV
+142 VRPLVATGEV
-155 AQAENQDFSPIEELP
+155 AQVEDDNFTPVEPLP
-170 EHLSGEQKTY
+170 EHLDQEPKTA
-180 DEGSPL
+180 EERSPID
-186 EKAIL
+186 KAIL
-191 PITGTGIGTAVG
+191 PATGAGLGTAIG

-214 PIAGAPPTDPR
+214 PATGVPPTDPR
-225 FGTQP
+225 FGTT
-230 EFGSS
+230 EFGTS

-257 KDIIE
+257 KELIE
-262 RLRKSGIIMQD
+262 RMRRSGIIMQD
-273 SPVLRMGPLTSTDT
+273 SPVLKMGPLTATDT
-287 GLLVPPQALVEKEV
+287 GLLVPPQALEG

-306 SQRFKEGL
+306 FQRVKEGF
-314 KSLPRGVGEFI
+314 KSIPRGMGEFI
-325 GKHSRITGPLAGLG
+325 GKHSRVTGPLAGLG
-339 AGVATENARERFE
+339 AGFAAETARERFE

-368 AGVAMTP
+368 AGTALTP
-375 QAPYPLRAAAGALS
+375 TVPAPVRGVAGALS
-389 IPLMGGE
+389 IPLIGAE
-396 YLYSK
+396 YLYGK

>member
-1 MEMDFTKV
+1 MDFTKV
-9 KLNKEQQNNALLIG
+9 KLNKEQQNNAFLIG
-23 SKAQEIG
+23 SKAQEVGI
-30 VDPDLALAFA
+30 DPDLALAFA

-67 KAYGYSVEDL
+67 KAYGYTVEDL

-86 GLKLFKENLE
+86 GLKLFKENLD

-130 EETRTYL
+130 EETRIYL

-142 VRPLVATVEVGDV
+142 VRPLVATGEV
-155 AQAENQDFSPIEELP
+155 AQIEDENFTPVEPLP
-170 EHLSGEQKTY
+170 EHLDAEPKTT
-180 DEGSPL
+180 EERSPL
-186 EKAIL
+186 DKAIL
-191 PITGTGIGTAVG
+191 PAAGATLGTALG
-203 FGEYMGNKPKA
+203 FSEYMGNKPKA
-214 PIAGAPPTDPR
+214 PTTGAPPTDPR
-225 FGTQP
+225 FGTQT
-230 EFGSS
+230 EFGTS

-257 KDIIE
+257 KEVIE
-262 RLRKSGIIMQD
+262 RMRRSGIIVQD
-273 SPVLRMGPLTSTDT
+273 SPVLKMGPLTSTDT
-287 GLLVPPQALVEKEV
+287 GLLVPPQALAEKEV
-301 KPLTK
+301 KPLT
-306 SQRFKEGL
+306 RFQKVKEGF
-314 KSLPRGVGEFI
+314 KAIPRGMGEFI
-325 GKHSRITGPLAGLG
+325 GKHSRVTGPLAGLG
-339 AGVATENARERFE
+339 AGVAAENARERFE

-363 AEALT
+363 AEAL
-368 AGVAMTP
+368 AGGVALTP
-375 QAPYPLRAAAGALS
+375 VVPAPIRGIAGGLGIPLAGAD
-389 IPLMGGE
+389 

>member
-9 KLNKEQQNNALLIG
+9 KLNKEQQNNAFLIG
-23 SKAQEIG
+23 SKAQEVGI
-30 VDPDLALAFA
+30 DPDLALAFA

-53 KGATGV
+53 KGATGI

-86 GLKLFKENLE
+86 GLRLFKENLD
-96 MFDGNERA
+96 MFQGNERA

-121 NGESPESIP
+121 NGEDPNVIP

-142 VRPLVATVEVGDV
+142 VRPLVATVEVGEV
-155 AQAENQDFSPIEELP
+155 AQVEDDNFSPVEALPAHLDEEP
-170 EHLSGEQKTY
+170 KTL
-180 DEGSPL
+180 EERSPL
-186 EKAIL
+186 DKALL
-191 PITGTGIGTAVG
+191 PATGALLGTGLG
-203 FGEYMGNKPKA
+203 FSEYMGNKPKA
-214 PIAGAPPTDPR
+214 PATSIPPTDPR
-225 FGTQP
+225 FGTT
-230 EFGSS
+230 EFGTS

-257 KDIIE
+257 RELIE
-262 RLRKSGIIMQD
+262 RMRRSGIIMQD
-273 SPVLRMGPLTSTDT
+273 SPVLKMGPLTATDT
-287 GLLVPPQALVEKEV
+287 GLLVPPQALEG

-306 SQRFKEGL
+306 FQRVKEGF
-314 KSLPRGVGEFI
+314 KSIPRGMGEFI

-339 AGVATENARERFE
+339 AGFAAETARERFE

-368 AGVAMTP
+368 AGTALTP
-375 QAPYPLRAAAGALS
+375 TVPAPVRGVAGALS
-389 IPLMGGE
+389 IPLIGAE
-396 YLYSK
+396 YLYGK